1 MKKLLGLGAAVLGLA
16 FLGQPEAKADNC
28 DPRAT
33 VVVRGG
39 YPVYAP
45 VYYGGYS
52 GYGYYHQPYRRHY
65 VRYIQ
70 PNRAYRLRVAYSYGY

>member
-39 YPVYAP
+39 YPVSAP
-45 VYYGGYS
+45 VY
-52 GYGYYHQPYRRHY
+52 
-65 VRYIQ
+65 
-70 PNRAYRLRVAYSYGY
+70 